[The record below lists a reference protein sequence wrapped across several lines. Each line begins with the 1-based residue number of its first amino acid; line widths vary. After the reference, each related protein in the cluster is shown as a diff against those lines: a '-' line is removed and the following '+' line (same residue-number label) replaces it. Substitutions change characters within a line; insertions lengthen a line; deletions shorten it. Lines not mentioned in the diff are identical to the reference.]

1 MYIVKCSDDIFRF
14 CIFRVHQNHIYRK
27 DIVSIWRIIIE
38 LSLIHICR
46 SKKKRAPLK
55 SNYSI
60 LQEDY
65 KMNETKRNLL
75 GQLTMSK
82 QLGCVQC
89 ALELGREVPMTF
101 YQAFCEGCC
110 KNQDAI
116 IMNDGLR
123 AFQSMGVCEQAENL
137 ETMKRRIAVL
147 LEQYEVSLQLYGKK
161 VQESLKRKEEAQ
173 GYERVEA

>member
-1 MYIVKCSDDIFRF
+1 
-14 CIFRVHQNHIYRK
+14 
-27 DIVSIWRIIIE
+27 
-38 LSLIHICR
+38 
-46 SKKKRAPLK
+46 
-55 SNYSI
+55 
-60 LQEDY
+60 
-65 KMNETKRNLL
+65 MNKTKRNLL

-123 AFQSMGVCEQAENL
+123 AFQSMGICEQSENL
-137 ETMKRRIAVL
+137 ATMKRRIAVL
-147 LEQYEVSLQLYGKK
+147 LEQYEASLQLYGKK

-173 GYERVEA
+173 GYERVEVQCLDCLSSILSGAVGRGDAGLPPKGRKGGAR

>member
-1 MYIVKCSDDIFRF
+1 
-14 CIFRVHQNHIYRK
+14 
-27 DIVSIWRIIIE
+27 
-38 LSLIHICR
+38 
-46 SKKKRAPLK
+46 
-55 SNYSI
+55 
-60 LQEDY
+60 
-65 KMNETKRNLL
+65 MNETKRNLL

-123 AFQSMGVCEQAENL
+123 AFQSMGICEQAENL

-147 LEQYEVSLQLYGKK
+147 LEQYEASLQLYGQK

-173 GYERVEA
+173 GYERVEAQCLDCLSGILSGAVRRVDAKLPPKGRKGGAR

>member
-1 MYIVKCSDDIFRF
+1 
-14 CIFRVHQNHIYRK
+14 
-27 DIVSIWRIIIE
+27 
-38 LSLIHICR
+38 
-46 SKKKRAPLK
+46 
-55 SNYSI
+55 
-60 LQEDY
+60 
-65 KMNETKRNLL
+65 MNETKRNLL

-101 YQAFCEGCC
+101 YQAFCEGYC

-123 AFQSMGVCEQAENL
+123 AFQSMGICEQSENL
-137 ETMKRRIAVL
+137 ATMKRRIAVL
-147 LEQYEVSLQLYGKK
+147 LEQYEASLQLYGKK

-173 GYERVEA
+173 GYERVEAQCLDCLSGILSGAVGRGDAGLPPKGRKGGAR